1 MHNTGKEN
9 NSSTIKKAWI
19 SCSIFALIVLI
30 ILFFNATI
38 DIFILILVG
47 ALIACYFRG
56 LGNFIHRKTNL
67 SLSAG
72 LLCSVVG
79 SLLVFFGLFYLV
91 GSTIANQTAEL
102 EENFPKLIE
111 KAQDFIG
118 DSEVGNRLYSWF
130 AEFETSD
137 KLGDFVSGFFKTTFG
152 GFGDIYIIFLIGIYF
167 TASPNVYKN
176 GLVQLI
182 PPKGRKKTEELLIKL
197 SSNLTKWLFGKF
209 ISMSL
214 VFILTAIALAIV
226 GMPLWLSLAF
236 IAGTL
241 VFIPNFGPIIAAVPT
256 ILVALSINL
265 KMAVIVGI
273 IFAVIQI
280 AEGSFITPKIQNKL
294 VKIPPALIILGQIFA
309 GTLIGV
315 WGLVFATP
323 LVLILKILVEE
334 LYIFPMQRKA
344 MPSLAEAEQE
354 KLPSKRN
361 SQKEED
367 QSL

>member
-1 MHNTGKEN
+1 MHHSRKDNDPSMLK
-9 NSSTIKKAWI
+9 IAWVLG
-19 SCSIFALIVLI
+19 SVFALIVLI
-30 ILFFNATI
+30 LLFFKATI

-56 LGNFIHRKTNL
+56 LGNFIHRKTTL
-67 SLSAG
+67 SHSAS
-72 LLCSVVG
+72 LITSVIG
-79 SLLVFFGLFYLV
+79 SLLLFLGLFYLV
-91 GSTIANQTAEL
+91 GATIANQTAEL

-118 DSEVGNRLYSWF
+118 DSEVGNRLSSWYL
-130 AEFETSD
+130 EFETSD
-137 KLGDFVSGFFKTTFG
+137 KVGDFISGFFKTTFG
-152 GFGDIYIIFLIGIYF
+152 GFGDIYIILLIGIYF

-182 PPKGRKKTEELLIKL
+182 PPRGREKAEELLIKL

-214 VFILTAIALAIV
+214 VFVLTAIALAIV
-226 GMPLWLSLAF
+226 GIPLWLSLAF

-241 VFIPNFGPIIAAVPT
+241 VFIPNFGPIIAAIPT

-265 KMAVIVGI
+265 KMAIVVGI

-280 AEGSFITPKIQNKL
+280 SEGSFITPKIQNRL

-334 LYIFPMQRKA
+334 LYIFPMQEKA
-344 MPSLAEAEQE
+344 APSLAKTKQK
-354 KLPSKRN
+354 KLPSKT
-361 SQKEED
+361 E
-367 QSL
+367 